1 MKFAKVVFT
10 VAGVW
15 GVLVLAPLYFALDL
29 IGKQTPP
36 AVTHVEYYFGF
47 LGVALVWQFAF
58 FVIGRDPVRYRPI
71 MLPAMA
77 EKFVHVLT
85 MTVLFARGMMTAS
98 QLAFNLPDL
107 LLGLLFVAAYL
118 KTPRTAAT

>member
-98 QLAFNLPDL
+98 QLAFNRPDQ
-107 LLGLLFVAAYL
+107 LLGLLFVVAYL